1 MVERKKRSNIDVTR
15 CERAGERGRADER
28 TVANERADGGI
39 HEVREIP
46 PLAAIRDNAWVG
58 KSHDKHPSLSPTSVE
73 TN

>member
-1 MVERKKRSNIDVTR
+1 MVERKNDQISMLQD
-15 CERAGERGRADER
+15 
-28 TVANERADGGI
+28 ANERADGGI
-39 HEVREIP
+39 HEVRKIP